1 MTDVKMPEPTY
12 IWHEDRDDE
21 TSCEMYEVAVSG
33 LVDTNDEIY
42 ANGKCNL
49 CTRLFTEAQML
60 QFRRDALEEAAL
72 LVEADL
78 WPGPVHAYQK
88 DYNAGVKSLAKKVRK
103 LKDET

>member
-60 QFRRDALEEAAL
+60 QFRRDALEEAA
-72 LVEADL
+72 
-78 WPGPVHAYQK
+78 
-88 DYNAGVKSLAKKVRK
+88 NAIIGTYAGITAVMCSNLVRK
-103 LKDET
+103 MKDET

>member
-60 QFRRDALEEAAL
+60 QFRRDALEEAAKL
-72 LVEADL
+72 CQL
-78 WPGPVHAYQK
+78 WNKTPGK
-88 DYNAGVKSLAKKVRK
+88 MLAIQIRK

>member
-60 QFRRDALEEAAL
+60 QFRRDALEEAA
-72 LVEADL
+72 
-78 WPGPVHAYQK
+78 
-88 DYNAGVKSLAKKVRK
+88 NACETVRPKYLSIETRSACAAAIRK